1 MQIKN
6 LETGRLDSGVG
17 QRLDENHFFLGACS
31 SAMQALIRAVAEI
44 APTDIPVLLV
54 GEGGTGKEV
63 LAREIHILSRRH
75 DEPFIKMSCAALTA
89 AAWNEWLD
97 NIQKSDSHNHSSG
110 QGTLFLDEISRLD
123 PASQSRLLLAL
134 ADGHESYESR
144 HLDVRVISATSQE
157 QEMRAHRYRQE
168 LYYGIHGVCLHVPP
182 LRQCKE
188 DIPGLVEYFLSKYA
202 AQFGLPQPS
211 LRSQILQVLVEH
223 SWPGNIR
230 ELQYV
235 AQNIVIRGEEKA
247 VADLGS
253 ARQDSL
259 TGESLSLKQISLQAS
274 RRAERELILKVL
286 TRTRWNRKRA
296 AQELQISYKTLLY
309 KLKQILDF
317 SATSSEGPQAS
328 VKE

>member
-1 MQIKN
+1 
-6 LETGRLDSGVG
+6 
-17 QRLDENHFFLGACS
+17 
-31 SAMQALIRAVAEI
+31 MQALMRAVAEI

-63 LAREIHILSRRH
+63 LAREIHKLSRRH

-97 NIQKSDSHNHSSG
+97 NIQKTDSHNHSSG
-110 QGTLFLDEISRLD
+110 QGTLFLDEISKLD
-123 PASQSRLLLAL
+123 PASQTRLLHAL
-134 ADGHESYESR
+134 ADDHASAPR
-144 HLDVRVISATSQE
+144 LDVRVISATSQE

-168 LYYGIHGVCLHVPP
+168 LYYGIHGVCLHLPP
-182 LRQCKE
+182 LRQRKE

-202 AQFGLPQPS
+202 AQYGLPVPS

-235 AQNIVIRGEEKA
+235 TQNIIMQGEERA

-253 ARQDSL
+253 ALLESL
-259 TGESLSLKQISLQAS
+259 TGECLSLKQISLQAS

-317 SATSSEGPQAS
+317 SATSPESPRAS
-328 VKE
+328 VKQ